1 MFAERGFSLI
11 ELLAVILVSALL
23 MTGLTG
29 FYLNEQRALR
39 HHQVAIESSHE
50 LRSGLEQ
57 VSRDLRS
64 ARKDLSLQATP
75 VFVTAMESA
84 VEFQVDANDDGS
96 VTPSDPD
103 EHKGFQLSGTS
114 LQTCD
119 PDGAGRCTWSTLAD
133 FVQTLSFHYWGCSVN
148 GTTLVDLGTTVTGSD
163 LAKIKQVTI
172 SIAMNRPTVGGLPET
187 RTESDTVQ
195 LRNVRCK

>member
-1 MFAERGFSLI
+1 MYAERGFSLI
-11 ELLAVILVSALL
+11 ELLAVIFVSALL
-23 MTGLTG
+23 LAGLTG
-29 FYLNEQRALR
+29 FYLSEQRALR
-39 HHQVAIESSHE
+39 HHQVAIETSQE

-64 ARKDLSLQATP
+64 ARKDLSLRAAP
-75 VFVTAMESA
+75 VFVTATQSA
-84 VEFQVDANDDGS
+84 VEFQVDANDDGA
-96 VTPSDPD
+96 VTANKTD

-119 PDGAGRCTWSTLAD
+119 PDGSGRCTWSTLAD
-133 FVQTLSFHYWGCSVN
+133 FVQALSFHYWGCSVN
-148 GTTLVDLGTTVTGSD
+148 GTTLTDLGTSVTGAN
-163 LAKIKQVTI
+163 LAKIKEVSI